1 MNWSEVFK
9 WSLAVVSLV
18 GVELNIR
25 HRRECFYIWIF
36 TNAAW
41 SLVDFSH
48 GIWAQSLLH
57 LVYFALAI
65 RGVICWQAPAGAS
78 AAAARPIVG
87 LSLKTELNF
96 DHWEWWPRQAW
107 KHSGAIGWGPLLLW
121 INWTRRG

>member
-9 WSLAVVSLV
+9 WSLAVVSLI

-48 GIWAQSLLH
+48 GILAQSLLH
-57 LVYFALAI
+57 LVYFALAV
-65 RGVICWQAPAGAS
+65 RGILMWKTNATERPGFCDRMQNERD
-78 AAAARPIVG
+78 ARRNAQSEEEYYSQQEQG
-87 LSLKTELNF
+87 DEN
-96 DHWEWWPRQAW
+96 
-107 KHSGAIGWGPLLLW
+107 
-121 INWTRRG
+121 